1 MQIPQSDILST
12 NRLGKIFGN
21 TVATYKFFWFLSIM
35 QIHAKTNELKI
46 DVSDILIRM
55 VANAWYPVH
64 YFRLSFGKLDSLFDI
79 VMELHRITQIPI
91 DASTDTVINGLKVSR
106 SIEI

>member
-35 QIHAKTNELKI
+35 QIHARTNDLKI

-64 YFRLSFGKLDSLFDI
+64 YFRLSFGL
-79 VMELHRITQIPI
+79 MGRIPKQNCCKANP
-91 DASTDTVINGLKVSR
+91 
-106 SIEI
+106 